1 MRCPPTST
9 HLATSLL
16 PHGAGA
22 ASDVVPHT
30 CPPCGPAAV
39 QPRPTSVILDLFGT
53 LVAAP
58 ESSERSAAAAQLAW
72 AMRAPMAV
80 AEAVLSGSWQP
91 RHDGQLRSSTA
102 VATHLIERCGASAAC
117 TNEVEAVLA
126 RLAHHRLLSDRT
138 LLQALKELRQ
148 EGIRLAVLSDASPDI
163 AEAWDRSEL
172 ASHFD
177 AVVFSCRAGAVK
189 PDRRLFQG
197 VLGKLGADA
206 GQVLYC
212 GDGGGDE
219 LAGAERAGMRALR
232 VARRGGP
239 AGLAFGEAHW
249 SGRTI
254 PAVEFLPSL
263 LGGWGAR

>member
-1 MRCPPTST
+1 M
-9 HLATSLL
+9 
-16 PHGAGA
+16 
-22 ASDVVPHT
+22 
-30 CPPCGPAAV
+30 
-39 QPRPTSVILDLFGT
+39 ILDLFGT

-58 ESSERSAAAAQLAW
+58 VSSERSAAAAQLAW
-72 AMRAPMAV
+72 SMRVPMAV
-80 AEAVLSGSWQP
+80 AETVLSGSWQP
-91 RHDGQLRSSTA
+91 RHDGRLRSSTA

-126 RLAHHRLLSDRT
+126 RLAHHRLQADRT
-138 LLQALKELRQ
+138 LLRVLNELRQ
-148 EGIRLAVLSDASPDI
+148 GGIRLAVLSDASPDI

-172 ASHFD
+172 APYFD
-177 AVVFSCRAGAVK
+177 AVVFSCWAGVVK
-189 PDRRLFQG
+189 PDRRLFEG
-197 VLGKLGADA
+197 VLGKLGAEA

-239 AGLAFGEAHW
+239 AGLAFGEAPW

-254 PAVEFLPSL
+254 SAVEVLPSL
-263 LGGWGAR
+263 LDWWGER

>member
-9 HLATSLL
+9 DLATSVLT
-16 PHGAGA
+16 PGTGA
-22 ASDVVPHT
+22 ACDAVPDA
-30 CPPCGPAAV
+30 CPPWAPTAV
-39 QPRPTSVILDLFGT
+39 ESCPTAVILDLFGT
-53 LVAAP
+53 LVSAP
-58 ESSERSAAAAQLAW
+58 DSSERSAAAAQLAW
-72 AMRAPMAV
+72 AMRLPMAI
-80 AEAVLSGSWQP
+80 AEAALCGSWQP

-126 RLAHHRLLSDRT
+126 RMAHQRLQADRT

-148 EGIRLAVLSDASPDI
+148 GGIRLAVLSDASPDI

-189 PDRRLFQG
+189 PNRRLFQG
-197 VLGKLGADA
+197 VLGKLAA
-206 GQVLYC
+206 ESGQVLYC

-239 AGLAFGEAHW
+239 AGLAFGEDHW

-254 PAVEFLPSL
+254 PAVEVLPSL
-263 LGGWGAR
+263 LDWWGER